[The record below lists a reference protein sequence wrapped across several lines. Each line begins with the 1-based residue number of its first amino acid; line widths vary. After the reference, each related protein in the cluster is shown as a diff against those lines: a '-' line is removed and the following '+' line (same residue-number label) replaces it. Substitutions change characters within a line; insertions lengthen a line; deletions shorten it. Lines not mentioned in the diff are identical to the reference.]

1 MRILRRITGRFS
13 RLKLLVASGVVIVA
27 LVAIMLHSRSA
38 PAASEPPAPAAAA
51 IPPLPRVLHLSP
63 GALTN
68 IDLHYARSEER
79 PAVREVAATGRV
91 IFYPKRF
98 AHLTP
103 LSRSRVVH
111 IDVDVGEHVH
121 AGETMEVV
129 DAFGLTDVRTR
140 IAAAIAAVRDA
151 KVALLAADA
160 ALRRGD
166 DLRAD
171 GTMSLAEVQ
180 RRREMMAGAL
190 AVYRTRQA
198 QLRKW
203 RDVQRRFRPLSGR
216 ERVELASV
224 APGRLGPADSLSA
237 LVAPFAGVVVDVG
250 PGPGS
255 LVNASS
261 ALITLANAS
270 TMWVMAQV
278 SERDASVVRL
288 GEQVTARVAAYPGR
302 RFRGTVVE
310 IARQVDPATGTVP
323 VSCAFDNADGALLE
337 NMFASVHIRVPLG
350 LDAVVVPEAAL
361 QQFDGRTAVF
371 VPTGKGGFRWRPVH
385 VGYTA
390 DGMTEIT
397 SGLPAGT
404 PVVAG
409 GSYWLMSAVL
419 RNTIPNE

>member
-1 MRILRRITGRFS
+1 MRILTKVTQRLS
-13 RLKLLVASGVVIVA
+13 RLGLLVAGGVVVVA
-27 LVAIMLHSRSA
+27 FVAIVLHSRSA
-38 PAASEPPAPAAAA
+38 PAASEPVAPATAA
-51 IPPLPRVLHLSP
+51 IPPLPQVVHLSP

-68 IDLHYARSEER
+68 IDLHYAQSEEQ

-91 IFYPKRF
+91 TFYPKRF
-98 AHLTP
+98 ALLTA

-121 AGETMEVV
+121 AGETVEVV

-140 IAAAIAAVRDA
+140 VESARAAVRDA
-151 KVALLAADA
+151 KVALLAAAA
-160 ALRRGD
+160 ALKRGV

-203 RDVQRRFRPLSGR
+203 RDVQRRFRPLTGR
-216 ERVELASV
+216 QRASLASA
-224 APGRLGPADSLSA
+224 APGRLGPSDSLSA
-237 LVAPFAGVVVDVG
+237 LVAPFAGVVVGVG

-255 LVNASS
+255 LVSAASP
-261 ALITLANAS
+261 LITLANAS
-270 TMWVMAQV
+270 TMWVRAQV
-278 SERDASVVRL
+278 PERDASAVRL
-288 GEQVTARVAAYPGR
+288 GEQVTARVDAYPGR

-310 IARQVDPATGTVP
+310 IARQVDPATGTLP

-337 NMFASVHIRVPLG
+337 NMFASVQIRVPLG
-350 LDAVVVPEAAL
+350 LDTVVVPEAAL
-361 QQFDGRTAVF
+361 QELNGRMAVF

-385 VGYTA
+385 VGYSA
-390 DGMTEIT
+390 GGMTEIM

-419 RNTIPNE
+419 RSTIPNE